1 MPQGTRPPAEV
12 VDGELIVKRS
22 DLTEVFSHH
31 RRSARCRAGGAVRRI
46 LALSFSHWANFD
58 FRDLRLKCKVGNDTP
73 NLAF

>member
-1 MPQGTRPPAEV
+1 MPLGTRPPAEV

-46 LALSFSHWANFD
+46 LALELQPLGQF
-58 FRDLRLKCKVGNDTP
+58 DLRLKCKVGNDTP